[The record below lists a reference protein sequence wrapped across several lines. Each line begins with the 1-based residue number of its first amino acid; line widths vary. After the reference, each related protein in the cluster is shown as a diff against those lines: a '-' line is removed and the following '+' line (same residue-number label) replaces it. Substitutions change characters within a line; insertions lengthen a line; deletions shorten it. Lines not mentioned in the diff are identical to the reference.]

1 VTVDAHAPATAVV
14 PSAVQSVAEALA
26 LPGAYEA
33 GAYGL
38 VVVGAGHAGC
48 EAALAAARLGV
59 PTLLFTMNLDA
70 VGNMPCNPSIGGT
83 AKGQL
88 VREVDALGGEMG
100 RLADRT
106 FLQFRMLNASRG
118 PAVFSPRMQID
129 RRRYQLLM
137 KSTLERQPGLDLR
150 QGEVVR
156 LLASPVGDAAPV
168 ASGATT
174 SGATAF
180 RVEGVQT
187 RTGAVHRCRAVV
199 LATGTYLAG
208 RIILG
213 DVSYPGGP
221 DGLFPAVGLS
231 DSIRA
236 LGLALRRFKTG
247 TPVRVHRGSVD
258 FRGLAPQPGDAAVVP
273 FSFSDE
279 EDGAL
284 LGRPQ
289 VPCHLTWTTPETARI
304 ARDNLHRSPL
314 FSGAIEGVGPRYCP
328 SVEDKF
334 VRFPDR
340 ERHQVFLEPTGD
352 DTEEIYLQGMS
363 SSMPEDVQVRMV
375 RSLPGLERA
384 HVMRSAYAIEYDC
397 LDPQQLRATLE
408 TKRVAGLFGAGQVNG
423 TSGYEEAAA
432 QGILAGINAAN
443 AILGRPPLVL
453 DRSTSYLGVLVDDLV
468 VKGTN
473 EPYRMMTARA
483 EYRLSLRQDNAD
495 ARLTPVGREVG
506 LVGDAAWARFESRA
520 ARIADEI
527 ARCRATVVPPSP
539 ARDALC
545 DALGT
550 ARPEGGIPLAD
561 LVRRPELSYDALAPL
576 DPGRPVLPSAL
587 RQEVEVTLK
596 YEGYIAR
603 EQERIDRFHHLESR
617 PLPDSLDY
625 AAIRGLRIEARQK
638 LAALRP
644 ATLGQASRISGVSP
658 ADVSVLLVA
667 LAARDAQ
674 GGNRP

>member
-1 VTVDAHAPATAVV
+1 MAQE
-14 PSAVQSVAEALA
+14 SADSRTTPLADPTSLAEALA

-38 VVVGAGHAGC
+38 AVVGAGHAGC

-59 PTLLFTMNLDA
+59 PTILFTMNLDA

-106 FLQFRMLNASRG
+106 FVQFRMLNASRG
-118 PAVFSPRMQID
+118 PAVYSPRAQID
-129 RRRYQLLM
+129 RRRYQMAM
-137 KSTLERQPGLDLR
+137 KKVLENQPGLDLR
-150 QGEVVR
+150 QAEVVR
-156 LLASPVGDAAPV
+156 LLASPAPD
-168 ASGATT
+168 G
-174 SGATAF
+174 GF
-180 RVEGVQT
+180 RIEGVQT
-187 RTGAVHRCRAVV
+187 RTGAVHRCTAVV
-199 LATGTYLAG
+199 LATGTYLEG

-221 DGLFPAVGLS
+221 DGMFPAVGLS
-231 DSIRA
+231 ASLRA

-258 FRGLAPQPGDAAVVP
+258 FRHLSLQPGDPDVTP
-273 FSFSDE
+273 FSFADE
-279 EDGAL
+279 EDRAVL
-284 LGRPQ
+284 DRPQ

-304 ARDNLHRSPL
+304 AKENLHRSPL
-314 FSGAIEGVGPRYCP
+314 FSGNIEGVGPRYCP

-340 ERHQVFLEPTGD
+340 ERHQVFLEPTGE

-363 SSMPEDVQVRMV
+363 SSMPEDVQVQMV

-397 LDPQQLRATLE
+397 LDPQQLRASLE
-408 TKRVAGLFGAGQVNG
+408 TKDVAGLFGAGQING

-443 AILGRPPLVL
+443 AVLGRPPLTL

-495 ARLTPVGREVG
+495 ARLTPVGRSVG
-506 LVGDAAWARFESRA
+506 LVDDAAWARFEDKQ
-520 ARIADEI
+520 ARIAAEI
-527 ARCRATVVPPSP
+527 ARCRATVLVPSP
-539 ARDALC
+539 ARDALLE
-545 DALGT
+545 ALGT
-550 ARPEGGIPLAD
+550 PAPEGGATLAD
-561 LVRRPELSYDALAPL
+561 LIRRPEATYAALAPL
-576 DPGRPVLPSAL
+576 DPDRPTLAPAL
-587 RQEVEVTLK
+587 AFEVEVTLK

-603 EQERIDRFHHLESR
+603 EQEKIDRFRHLETR
-617 PLPDSLDY
+617 PLPADMDY
-625 AAIRGLRIEARQK
+625 DGIRGLCIEARQK
-638 LAALRP
+638 LTKLRP

-658 ADVSVLLVA
+658 ADVSVLMVA
-667 LAARDAQ
+667 LAAR
-674 GGNRP
+674 GGRTP